1 MPSSLLCCLGVTCCR
16 LSTCCC
22 LACHVLQNCPR
33 GMPHSSKAQ
42 HLVTACQCTCPPP
55 LCLPVLPLFP
65 SLRLSLLIAY
75 INVTTCLCRKRVA
88 RFRFDV
94 QRVVRAALCMRS
106 TLLGGGR
113 GQAQALACAPNELAC
128 PTVAHPLWLLSTNWL
143 IEVKLFAT
151 DFSGDTNQAFKSILQ
166 PLQVGEGMGGKST
179 N

>member
-1 MPSSLLCCLGVTCCR
+1 MPSSLLCCLGVTCCCR

-42 HLVTACQCTCPPP
+42 HLVTACQCTCPSP

-106 TLLGGGR
+106 TLLGGEGAGAGVGVCPEWVGMPHR
-113 GQAQALACAPNELAC
+113 RPPPLALVNQLAY
-128 PTVAHPLWLLSTNWL
+128 WS
-143 IEVKLFAT
+143 
-151 DFSGDTNQAFKSILQ
+151 
-166 PLQVGEGMGGKST
+166 
-179 N
+179 

>member
-1 MPSSLLCCLGVTCCR
+1 MPSSLLCCLEVTCCR

-42 HLVTACQCTCPPP
+42 HLVTACQCTCPSP

-106 TLLGGGR
+106 TLLGGGGGR
-113 GQAQALACAPNELAC
+113 RRRWRVPRMSWHAPPS
-128 PTVAHPLWLLSTNWL
+128 PTPSGSCQPIGLLKLNCLQLTLVATQTKRLSQYCNHCR
-143 IEVKLFAT
+143 
-151 DFSGDTNQAFKSILQ
+151 
-166 PLQVGEGMGGKST
+166 
-179 N
+179 